1 MSRYTSKIQGTYST
15 VITPRGCIVCS
26 NNCLQTCSG
35 SCHGDCKKTCS
46 GGCAKNCKVVVPVL
60 VTKFSYSKLG
70 EGEIQSL

>member
-46 GGCAKNCKVVVPVL
+46 GGCAKNCKGGCTGL
-60 VTKFSYSKLG
+60 SNK
-70 EGEIQSL
+70 I